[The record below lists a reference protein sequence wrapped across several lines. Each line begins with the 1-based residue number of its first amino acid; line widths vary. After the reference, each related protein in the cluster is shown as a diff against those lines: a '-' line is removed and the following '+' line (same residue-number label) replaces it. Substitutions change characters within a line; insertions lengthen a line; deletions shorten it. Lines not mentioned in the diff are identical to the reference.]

1 MLEDGGTVGEIAAA
15 GSHRHAQEWRRAMA
29 KKFFSQGVN
38 DLQKKRAQRR
48 PRNKRGFAL
57 QMCVLRSPGHLLASG
72 KFVPPGGA
80 DFIGCRSG
88 DELVDYGARAATR
101 QLRKIATPV

>member
-15 GSHRHAQEWRRAMA
+15 GSHRHAQEMEARDGEEIIFPGRGRPAE
-29 KKFFSQGVN
+29 
-38 DLQKKRAQRR
+38 KRAQRR

-88 DELVDYGARAATR
+88 DELADYGARAATR
-101 QLRKIATPV
+101 QLRKIATLV

>member
-1 MLEDGGTVGEIAAA
+1 MTRTVTGMNTAPLGLGGVDRKA
-15 GSHRHAQEWRRAMA
+15 GATLSGRA
-29 KKFFSQGVN
+29 
-38 DLQKKRAQRR
+38 AQRR

-57 QMCVLRSPGHLLASG
+57 QMCVLRSPGRLLASG

-88 DELVDYGARAATR
+88 DELADYGARAATR
-101 QLRKIATPV
+101 QLRKIATLV